1 MEHRSNNFLLGC
13 PASGECT
20 ETKNVD
26 SWEPTE
32 AIISASK
39 AYNIDAVDNETGDAE
54 ELGNSEDKAAVNSE
68 DLFVVDAIC
77 DGNVAAMGLNDNYG
91 GPRRPKNIAGRGPPT
106 PIFFPSHPSEEIVL
120 EWEMYPVPVELTLCG
135 LEERYGVFFTELREM
150 RKFIS
155 IGKTRNKTAR
165 SA

>member
-1 MEHRSNNFLLGC
+1 MNFPRVEIQEHCKSQQYHKSFDTWADRSVPRTVFSMYLACAG
-13 PASGECT
+13 
-20 ETKNVD
+20 KD
-26 SWEPTE
+26 FR
-32 AIISASK
+32 I
-39 AYNIDAVDNETGDAE
+39 GDVE